1 MNKKTILKVEV
12 SSAEYARLTAA
23 LMGAQRNFA
32 FYNNQISSVQLN
44 SISPIDNTINIVIT
58 NTNEIEAFNFLIHYA
73 NLLLKDYHIEVL
85 KLDNIYNEK

>member
-32 FYNNQISSVQLN
+32 FYNNEISSVQLN
-44 SISPIDNTINIVIT
+44 SISPNENTINIVIT
-58 NTNEIEAFNFLIHYA
+58 NTNDLEAFNFLIHYA
-73 NLLLKDYHIEVL
+73 NLLQKDYHIEVIRL
-85 KLDNIYNEK
+85 INIHNEK